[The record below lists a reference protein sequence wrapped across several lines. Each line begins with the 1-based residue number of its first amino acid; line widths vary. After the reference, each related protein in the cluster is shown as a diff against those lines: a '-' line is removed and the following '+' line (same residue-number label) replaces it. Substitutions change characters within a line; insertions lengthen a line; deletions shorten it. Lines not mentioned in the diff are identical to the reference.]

1 MGNFLKNLIQF
12 MLVSYLVLTLFN
24 GIQIPDNPMYLI
36 ASLMILSFGMLL
48 VSPILKFL
56 TVRENFITTMIMSSL
71 ICIGMFFL
79 LDSFMTDFYIES
91 YTFQGI
97 DTGNIVINGFEMI
110 PIITMVS
117 ASVTASFLGSLL
129 FVLEKSS

>member
-1 MGNFLKNLIQF
+1 MSKFLKNLIQF
-12 MLVSYLVLTLFN
+12 MLVSYLVLTLFK
-24 GIQIPDNPMYLI
+24 GIQAPESPIYLI
-36 ASLMILSFGMLL
+36 ASLAILSFGMLL

-91 YTFQGI
+91 YTFEGM
-97 DTGNIVINGFEMI
+97 DMGSIVINGFEMT
-110 PIITMVS
+110 PIITMISAAVS
-117 ASVTASFLGSLL
+117 TSFLGSLL